1 MTRLQARSILVVA
14 LLAASLGLLGLNQSG
29 LLAPVKNVLSFPLIT
44 VQKWAAQTWNGAAN
58 LFHPALD
65 AAALA
70 QRNAELEAQVTEL
83 QAKLVK
89 LDEDEA
95 DLKILSGLL
104 NYARSQPENHYL
116 AANVIGRDPSPF
128 LSYILLERGSNS
140 GVTKDMVV
148 VTDNGLVGRVVEV
161 TSAASKVLLI
171 TDSSSAVNAR
181 LQKSR
186 EAGVVAGQLAG
197 GLQMQYISQ
206 QAVMEPGDLVL
217 TSGLGGTYP
226 ADIVIGTVNAVHKL
240 DYEVLQNADLTP
252 GADFKRLEMVLIIT
266 NFKPVSFS
274 PFLQATATPLAP

>member
-29 LLAPVKNVLSFPLIT
+29 MLAPVKNVLSFPILMA
-44 VQKWAAQTWNGAAN
+44 QKWAAQTWNGVTN
-58 LFHPALD
+58 LFHPAPD

-70 QRNAELEAQVTEL
+70 QRNAELEVQVTEL

-104 NYARSQPENHYL
+104 NYARSQPENRYL

-128 LSYILLERGSNS
+128 LSYILLDRGSNS

-148 VTDNGLVGRVVEV
+148 VTDNGLVGRIVEV

-186 EAGVVAGQLAG
+186 EEGVVAGQLAG

-206 QAVMEPGDLVL
+206 QAVIEPGDLVL

-226 ADIVIGTVNAVHKL
+226 ADIVIGAVNAVHKL

-252 GADFKRLEMVLIIT
+252 GADFKRLEIVLIIT